1 MFGKMKTNTNLKGR
15 VLSRKPLDKKDKAP
29 RQHRVPKKRPVKK
42 GLILVNTGG
51 GKGKST
57 AAFGTAMR
65 AAGCGMKVAVIQFI
79 KGKWKTGEEK
89 SAKKLGIKFIP
100 MGEGF
105 TWDTQSFDRDVRAAE
120 RAWKLCCQL
129 MKDKTHHLVIFDEIN
144 YCLKYNFLDVQEIIK
159 ELRTKPPMK
168 HVFLTGGGAPQEL
181 IDAADLVTEMKCIKH
196 PYEQGILAQQG
207 IEF

>member
-1 MFGKMKTNTNLKGR
+1 MNLKLKQKKAR
-15 VLSRKPLDKKDKAP
+15 VKDKAP
-29 RQHRVPKKRPVKK
+29 RQHRILKKKSVKK

-65 AAGCGMKVAVIQFI
+65 AAGCGMKVAVVQFI
-79 KGKWKTGEEK
+79 KGKWKTGEET
-89 SAKKLGIKFIP
+89 SAKKLGIQFIP

-105 TWDTQSFDRDVRAAE
+105 TWDTQSFDRDVKAAK
-120 RAWKLCCQL
+120 RAWKLCRQFMNDKVHQL
-129 MKDKTHHLVIFDEIN
+129 VVFDEIN
-144 YCLKYNFLDVQEIIK
+144 YCLKYNFLDVHEVIK
-159 ELRTKPPMK
+159 ALAKKPLMK

>member
-1 MFGKMKTNTNLKGR
+1 MFGKTRMNTNLKKRAVSLKGEE
-15 VLSRKPLDKKDKAP
+15 KKDKAP
-29 RQHRVPKKRPVKK
+29 REHRIPKKRPVKK

-105 TWDTQSFDRDVRAAE
+105 TWDTQSFDRDVRAAK
-120 RAWKLCCQL
+120 RAWKLCQKM
-129 MKDKTHHLVIFDEIN
+129 MKDKTHHLVVFDEIN
-144 YCLKYNFLDVQEIIK
+144 YCLKYNFLDVK
-159 ELRTKPPMK
+159 EVLQALAKKPPMK

-196 PYEQGILAQQG
+196 PYEQGVLAQQG

>member
-1 MFGKMKTNTNLKGR
+1 MKTKR
-15 VLSRKPLDKKDKAP
+15 QDKAP
-29 RQHRVPKKRPVKK
+29 RQYRVPLKKKVKK
-42 GLILVNTGG
+42 GLILVNTGD

-89 SAKKLGIKFIP
+89 SAKKLGIEFMP

-105 TWDTQSFDRDVRAAE
+105 TWDTQNFERDVRTAAK
-120 RAWKLCCQL
+120 AWKKCLQYL
-129 MKDKTHHLVIFDEIN
+129 KSSRYQLVIFDEIN
-144 YCLKYNFLDVQEIIK
+144 YCLKYNFLDVRQIVTALK
-159 ELRTKPPMK
+159 KKPPMK
-168 HVFLTGGGAPQEL
+168 HVFLTGGGAPPEL
-181 IDAADLVTEMKCIKH
+181 IEAADLVTEMKCIKH
-196 PYEQGILAQQG
+196 PFHQGILAQAG

>member
-1 MFGKMKTNTNLKGR
+1 M
-15 VLSRKPLDKKDKAP
+15 KKDNAP
-29 RQHRVPKKRPVKK
+29 RDHVTPKLKRIKK

-65 AAGCGMKVAVIQFI
+65 AAGCGIKVAIVQFI

-89 SAKKLGIKFIP
+89 SAQKLGIKFIP

-105 TWDTQSFDRDVRAAE
+105 TWDTQNFKRDVRTAQK
-120 RAWKLCCQL
+120 AWARCRELLQ
-129 MKDKTHHLVIFDEIN
+129 DQEHQLVIFDEIN
-144 YCLKYNFLDVQEIIK
+144 YCLKYNFLDPKEIVQALK
-159 ELRTKPPMK
+159 AKPPMK
-168 HVFLTGGGAPQEL
+168 HVFLTGGGAPPE
-181 IDAADLVTEMKCIKH
+181 IIEIADLVTEMKCIKH
-196 PYEQGILAQQG
+196 PYQQGILAQKG

>member
-1 MFGKMKTNTNLKGR
+1 MSSAL
-15 VLSRKPLDKKDKAP
+15 RKKVPAKDRAP
-29 RQHRVPKKRPVKK
+29 RHHRIIPKNTRK

-65 AAGCGMKVAVIQFI
+65 AVGNGLKVAVIQFI

-89 SAKKLGIKFIP
+89 SAKKLGIEFFP

-105 TWDTQSFDRDVRAAE
+105 TWDTQSFDRDVAAAQ
-120 RAWKLCCQL
+120 RAWAKCRQVL
-129 MKDKTHHLVIFDEIN
+129 MDSEHDLVIFDEIN
-144 YCLKYNFLDVQEIIK
+144 YCLKYNFLSVREIVAALK
-159 ELRTKPPMK
+159 RKPPLK
-168 HVFLTGGGAPQEL
+168 HVFLTGGGAPREL
-181 IDAADLVTEMKCIKH
+181 IRIADLVTEMKCIKH
-196 PYEQGILAQQG
+196 PYPKGIMAQRG